1 MFLDDAIVEA
11 VQTESNLQVEWGI
24 VVVAEHFSDGVG
36 RDHQGA
42 PSLVD
47 VLCTLAAHWVLCEC
61 GLEIGKAG
69 RDGWA
74 KEELRLSDEI
84 DSLNDKIQRIKSPSR
99 KAAKQN
105 ELEKLRAQSDAMN
118 KEWGEA
124 HEETDTY
131 REMFSEA
138 CEFCRRKCAKGVHEV
153 FNAALV
159 DFDPTRLQP
168 DQGPSEDRML
178 EMVSRLD
185 NLHSAKWNTQRWS
198 NLSKPTMR
206 VAKRVAQ
213 NKRDSFIVR
222 NLKHIS
228 TVAGPFEQDNPLNGL
243 NADVKPA
250 SANPS
255 IEDKSFL
262 GLLFHDNLTVSRLGN
277 DYKDKITCVI
287 SLSPQQFQIL
297 KFIHGAGKNG
307 RTKNEMDVAGFTSL
321 KQEKTKINEKLIPVD
336 LRFASGEHKL
346 IHIGNEQV
354 TKLVTS

>member
-11 VQTESNLQVEWGI
+11 VQTESNLLVARRI
-24 VVVAEHFSDGVG
+24 VVVAEHLSDGVG
-36 RDHQGA
+36 RDHHGS

-84 DSLNDKIQRIKSPSR
+84 DSLNDKIQRIKSPSG

-138 CEFCRRKCAKGVHEV
+138 CEFCRKKCAKGVHEV

-206 VAKRVAQ
+206 VAKRVSQ

-243 NADVKPA
+243 NAEVKPA
-250 SANPS
+250 SASPL
-255 IEDKSFL
+255 IDIVPYL
-262 GLLFHDNLTVSRLGN
+262 GLRFHHDSTVSRIGS
-277 DYKDKITCVI
+277 DYAHLPLIP
-287 SLSPQQFQIL
+287 LAPQPLKLL
-297 KFIHGAGKNG
+297 KFIHDAGERG
-307 RTKNEMDVAGFTSL
+307 RTMNELVPAIIANKRILATEKSRLNLSEIDIDLGPAG
-321 KQEKTKINEKLIPVD
+321 QYVVRCTKANTL
-336 LRFASGEHKL
+336 
-346 IHIGNEQV
+346 
-354 TKLVTS
+354 